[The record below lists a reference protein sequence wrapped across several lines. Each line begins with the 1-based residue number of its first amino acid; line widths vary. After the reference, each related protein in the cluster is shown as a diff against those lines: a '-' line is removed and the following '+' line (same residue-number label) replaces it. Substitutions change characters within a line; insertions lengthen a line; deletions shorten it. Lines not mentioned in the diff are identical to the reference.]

1 MRKIGASRAAE
12 AGATVNELEALFGWS
27 GAAMAS
33 LHTKAANRKRLAA
46 AAMEKIEN
54 AQRPHPIRSAGKR

>member
-1 MRKIGASRAAE
+1 
-12 AGATVNELEALFGWS
+12 
-27 GAAMAS
+27 MAS

-54 AQRPHPIRSAGKR
+54 AQRPHPMQEVRGNARKEQ

>member
-1 MRKIGASRAAE
+1 
-12 AGATVNELEALFGWS
+12 
-27 GAAMAS
+27 MAS

-54 AQRPHPIRSAGKR
+54 AQRPHPMQECGETLEKNNDFNS